1 MVDRNAGSRSNEIGS
16 PASNFPLLMQPLPGS
31 GRGTR
36 LSLLGLGLLVLLS
49 VVAFASRSGLGRH
62 SHTAPS
68 QGYVNYAVTVFLIL
82 FVLMIPVAVY
92 AFALRVRERA
102 VAPRKSFQARMLA
115 YGIRFA
121 AMLLIAFVA
130 YHLRHEVPHL
140 LRQFNPWRTSPA
152 TGPHAHGHG
161 RVKPQTQAKFE
172 WSVLWIA
179 LVVLASTAGYGY
191 YRWKAG
197 KAAFVAREVPLSV
210 SEDIAATIGDAID
223 DLEAEPDARK
233 AVIAAYARME
243 AVLSRNGY
251 TRAPSETAI
260 EYLRRILLELTSRG
274 DAVSRLTTL
283 FEQAKFSQREID
295 GAMKQDAIGALRE
308 IRDGLDG
315 APA

>member
-1 MVDRNAGSRSNEIGS
+1 ME
-16 PASNFPLLMQPLPGS
+16 PLPGS

-36 LSLLGLGLLVLLS
+36 LSLLGLGLLLLLS

-62 SHTAPS
+62 THTAPS
-68 QGYVNYAVTVFLIL
+68 QGYVNYAVTAFLIL
-82 FVLMIPVAVY
+82 FVLMIPVALY

-121 AMLLIAFVA
+121 AILLIAFVA
-130 YHLRHEVPHL
+130 YHLRHRVPHL
-140 LRQFNPWRTSPA
+140 LQQFNPWRTSSA
-152 TGPHAHGHG
+152 AGAHGHG
-161 RVKPQTQAKFE
+161 NGHTKPPTQAKFE

-179 LVVLASTAGYGY
+179 LVVLASSAGYGY
-191 YRWKAG
+191 YRWRAS
-197 KAAFVAREVPLSV
+197 KAAFVAREVPLAV
-210 SEDIAATIGDAID
+210 SEDIAASIGDAID
-223 DLEAEPDARK
+223 DLEAEPDARR

-243 AVLSRNGY
+243 AVLSRNGF

-260 EYLRRILLELTSRG
+260 EYLRRILLALTSRG

-295 GAMKQDAIGALRE
+295 SSMKQDAIGALRD
-308 IRDGLDG
+308 IREGLAV